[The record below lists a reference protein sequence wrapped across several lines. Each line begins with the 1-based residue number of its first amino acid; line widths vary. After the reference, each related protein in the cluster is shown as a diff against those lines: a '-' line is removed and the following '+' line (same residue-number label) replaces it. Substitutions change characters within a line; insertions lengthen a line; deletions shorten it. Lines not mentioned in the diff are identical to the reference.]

1 MAALKDL
8 YSIAFYETFAKG
20 LKFELPEFDE
30 TLFFEKIFDSS
41 WDILELKGRM
51 RHTAIVLHSFFS
63 GDVLS
68 DLESIKRLV
77 PQLQKLGVKNSN
89 LEYMFL
95 PDYIELYGQEHIE
108 SAFETFE
115 EITSF
120 TSCEFAIRPFILKN
134 PDFAIPKMFEWCSHS
149 NEHVRRLAS
158 EGCRPRLP
166 WAMALPQ
173 LKQNPEPIIPIIEH
187 LLFDESEYVRR
198 SVANNLNDI
207 SKDHP
212 ELVLQFAQK
221 WMGNNGNTDR
231 LIKHACRTLLKS
243 SYPGIMDQFGLGLR
257 ENNINVTMQL
267 AQRQV
272 ANEGDLFFEMR
283 LENTSMEVLK
293 LRLEYAMYFL
303 RQNGTWSKKVFKI
316 SEREAQK
323 QESIVINK
331 KHSFRY
337 ITTRKYY
344 KGVHFLSVIVNG
356 IEFHKSEFELI

>member
-1 MAALKDL
+1 MAALKEL
-8 YSIAFYETFAKG
+8 YSKAFFETFAKA
-20 LKFELPEFDE
+20 LKLELPEFDE

-41 WDILELKGRM
+41 WDNLELKGRM

-68 DLESIKRLV
+68 DLKSIKRLV

-108 SAFETFE
+108 SAFNTFE
-115 EITSF
+115 KITSF
-120 TSCEFAIRPFILKN
+120 TSCEFATRPFILKH
-134 PDFAIPKMFEWCSHS
+134 PDFAIPKMFEWCNHP

-166 WAMALPQ
+166 WAMALPK
-173 LKQNPEPIIPIIEH
+173 LKQNPEPIIPIVEH

-221 WMGNNGNTDR
+221 WIGKNENTDK
-231 LIKHACRTLLKS
+231 LIKHACRGLLKS
-243 SYPGIMDQFGLGLR
+243 NYPGIMDLFGLGVA
-257 ENNINVTMQL
+257 EEHVQVEMQL
-267 AQRQV
+267 IEPKV
-272 ANEGDLFFEMR
+272 GMGDDLYFSV
-283 LENTSMEVLK
+283 NIKNAAAHSLK
-293 LRLEYAMYFL
+293 LRLEYAVYFL

-316 SEREAQK
+316 SERNALSNETV
-323 QESIVINK
+323 SLLK

-344 KGVHFLSVIVNG
+344 SGIHYVSAIVNG
-356 IEFHKSEFELI
+356 MEFHKHEFELI